1 MITFSATLT
10 CQYDAPFSPFSAA
23 DLNKGLAWLK
33 ASGFDAAELCIS
45 DYQGIDIARI
55 ADALASHGLG
65 CTTIASGQARK
76 REGLSLLAQDPEIL
90 RRTRQRLF
98 EHIDAAAVLGSYVTI
113 GSLRVA
119 DTTLSATR
127 YCQLLAQGLAPC
139 LDYAHA
145 HGVTLIIE
153 ALNRY
158 EAEHLNSAEELVQ
171 FLDLIGSSSQ
181 VGILW
186 DVFHGNIEDRDFA
199 QAIAMMGPRLRH
211 VHFADSN
218 RAFPGYGHLPFD
230 DIYRQLRQSHYQGA
244 ISLECLCRP
253 SAQAVIDESGPFIQR
268 LRQL

>member
-1 MITFSATLT
+1 MKESE
-10 CQYDAPFSPFSAA
+10 
-23 DLNKGLAWLK
+23 
-33 ASGFDAAELCIS
+33 FDAAELCIA

-55 ADALASHGLG
+55 AEALASHGLG

-98 EHIDAAAVLGSYVTI
+98 EHIDAAAVLGSHVTI
-113 GSLRVA
+113 GSLLVA
-119 DTTLSATR
+119 DTALSATR

-145 HGVTLIIE
+145 RGVTLIVE

-158 EAEHLNSAEELVQ
+158 EAEHLNSAEDMMQ
-171 FLDLIGSSSQ
+171 FLDLIGSPPQ

-186 DVFHGNIEDRDFA
+186 DVFHGDIEDRDFA
-199 QAIAMMGPRLRH
+199 QAIALMVSRLRH
-211 VHFADSN
+211 VHFVDSK
-218 RAFPGYGHLPFD
+218 RAFPSYGHLPFD
-230 DIYRQLRQSHYQGA
+230 DIYRQLWQSHYQGA

-253 SAQAVIDESGPFIQR
+253 STQTVIDESGPFIQR

>member
-23 DLNKGLAWLK
+23 DLNSGLAWLK
-33 ASGFDAAELCIS
+33 ASGFDAAELCIA

-90 RRTRQRLF
+90 RRTRQRIF
-98 EHIDAAAVLGSYVTI
+98 EHIDAAVVLGSHVTI

-119 DTTLSATR
+119 DTGLSATR

-145 HGVTLIIE
+145 RGVTLIIE

-158 EAEHLNSAEELVQ
+158 EAEHLNSAEDMMQ
-171 FLDLIGSSSQ
+171 FLDLIGSPPQ

-186 DVFHGNIEDRDFA
+186 DVFHGNIEDRD
-199 QAIAMMGPRLRH
+199 ITLMGSRLRH

-230 DIYRQLRQSHYQGA
+230 DIYCQLRQSHYQGA

-253 SAQAVIDESGPFIQR
+253 STQTVINESGPFIQR